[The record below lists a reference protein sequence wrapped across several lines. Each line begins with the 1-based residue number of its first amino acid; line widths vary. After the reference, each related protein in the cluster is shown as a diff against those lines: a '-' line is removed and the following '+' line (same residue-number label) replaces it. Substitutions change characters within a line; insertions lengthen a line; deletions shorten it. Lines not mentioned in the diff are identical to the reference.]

1 VKVALA
7 MIARDAEGDLP
18 ACLASVAGLVDDI
31 VIADTGSRDGTRA
44 CARRLG
50 ARVIEVR
57 WDDDFAQARN
67 QVLAEVQA
75 DWVLVLDADE
85 RLEAGGAGWRRQLES
100 GVDAFQVTIRNYM
113 DSLHARIWDRPA
125 QPNDG
130 RWAEAA
136 DYPAFVEHQNV
147 RLFRRCPELYFVG
160 RVHESVGP
168 RVRAAGLKLGEARGL
183 IHHFGLTR
191 GREVAAAKN
200 RYYRE
205 LGRRKAAEQ
214 PDDAQA
220 QFELGV
226 VEFDNFH
233 NDGDAL
239 RCFERALRLNPEL
252 APAWFYGGAALLR
265 LGHAAEAGEFFAQA
279 RERGCRAPQLAE
291 FEADAAYNQGRY
303 PQAAAGY
310 RRAARQVPRAVAL
323 AGKRGLAELRAGDR
337 SAGLARLRQAMAAE
351 PEMAEHYDRLIGGL
365 IWLEDLN
372 GALQV
377 AVERRKQFPDQ
388 AQSYLRQA
396 AILAQLGRH
405 EEARRCLE
413 TGLVQ
418 LPQADELRRATRL
431 TGPTPAEAMPEQPW
445 GHIGLTGEQ
454 ILKPESAHADRS
466 A

>member
-1 VKVALA
+1 LTLALA
-7 MIARDAEGDLP
+7 MITRDAEADLP

-50 ARVIEVR
+50 ARVLEIPWE
-57 WDDDFAQARN
+57 DDFARARN
-67 QVLAEVQA
+67 LGLAEVTA

-85 RLEAGGAGWRRQLES
+85 RLETGGAAAWKRQLEN
-100 GVDAFQVTIRNYM
+100 GCDAFQVTIRNYM
-113 DSLHARIWDRPA
+113 DSAAARIWDRPA

-130 RWAEAA
+130 RWPEADA
-136 DYPAFVEHQNV
+136 FPACVEHQNV

-183 IHHFGLTR
+183 IHHFGLVR
-191 GREVAAAKN
+191 GRETTAAKN

-214 PDDAQA
+214 PQDAQA

-233 NDGDAL
+233 NDGEAL

-252 APAWFYGGAALLR
+252 AAAWFFAGAALLR
-265 LGHAAEAGEFFAQA
+265 LGHAAEAAQFFVQA

-303 PQAAAGY
+303 AQAAAAY
-310 RRAARQVPRAVAL
+310 RRAANRSPRRPGL
-323 AGKRGLAELRAGDR
+323 AGKRGLAEVRAGER
-337 SAGLARLRQAMAAE
+337 AAGLARLRQAMAAE
-351 PEMAEHYDRLIGGL
+351 PDRTEHYDRLIGGL
-365 IWLEDLN
+365 IWLEDYA

-377 AVERRKQFPDQ
+377 AVERRKRFPDQ
-388 AQSYLRQA
+388 AQTYLRQA
-396 AILAQLGRH
+396 AILAQLGRQRDAAQCLH
-405 EEARRCLE
+405 E
-413 TGLVQ
+413 GLDR
-418 LPQADELRRATRL
+418 LPQAEELRQALLSTAQQPGGQ
-431 TGPTPAEAMPEQPW
+431 TGFTPEPV
-445 GHIGLTGEQ
+445 
-454 ILKPESAHADRS
+454 LKQESTQADRS